1 MSSAPFQHIA
11 AQRRLTFYPLSDGP
25 SIQAVSTHSRLEAA
39 ESVQF
44 MKLVFEPVSTHSRLE
59 AAEPCAKGVSRRM
72 NCFNTQ
78 PPRGG

>member
-39 ESVQF
+39 ECA
-44 MKLVFEPVSTHSRLE
+44 VFGALYLINS
-59 AAEPCAKGVSRRM
+59 
-72 NCFNTQ
+72 FNTQ